1 METHCGVGG
10 RKWRGVS
17 SYQVKDDL
25 HEWDTHACS
34 LEWNICLVSLFVC
47 VSLGEKN
54 TVKGKERSLGLA
66 QHTSVRTLLPN
77 KVHFTQSPQLQRP
90 HWTRNYCWLDWISRI
105 HKMHSH
111 SSNVPWL
118 LIAAEFTLC
127 SAAGSQGC
135 CSSKP
140 MDEAWVQTHASDRE
154 PVQSQCTST
163 GTTPTE
169 SVH

>member
-77 KVHFTQSPQLQRP
+77 KVHF
-90 HWTRNYCWLDWISRI
+90 
-105 HKMHSH
+105 KVHSCKD
-111 SSNVPWL
+111 PTGQGITAG
-118 LIAAEFTLC
+118 LIEYPE
-127 SAAGSQGC
+127 SI
-135 CSSKP
+135 K
-140 MDEAWVQTHASDRE
+140 
-154 PVQSQCTST
+154 CTV
-163 GTTPTE
+163 TPAMY
-169 SVH
+169 HDY

>member
-1 METHCGVGG
+1 MG
-10 RKWRGVS
+10 
-17 SYQVKDDL
+17 
-25 HEWDTHACS
+25 HACVQLGVEYLFGLS
-34 LEWNICLVSLFVC
+34 ICLC
-47 VSLGEKN
+47 VSRGKN

-118 LIAAEFTLC
+118 LIAAESTLC

>member
-1 METHCGVGG
+1 MG
-10 RKWRGVS
+10 
-17 SYQVKDDL
+17 
-25 HEWDTHACS
+25 HACVQLGVEYLFGLS
-34 LEWNICLVSLFVC
+34 ICLC
-47 VSLGEKN
+47 VSWGKKYSERKGEEPGSG
-54 TVKGKERSLGLA
+54 TAHIS
-66 QHTSVRTLLPN
+66 QDTSSN

-118 LIAAEFTLC
+118 LIAAESTLC